1 MKNFQNKANIL
12 RGGTILRSIACA
24 AWQEMKM
31 PFLAAWFCAVTS
43 SLVAAPFSD
52 LSFEAASK
60 LAAQTGKIV
69 LVDFYTTWCG
79 PCKMLDKTTWTDPA
93 VIQLLEQKTVALR
106 IDVDKEVALSK
117 RYKIEAYPSV
127 LLIKPDGTEID
138 RLVGYREPKAFM
150 ADFNAALAGKDSISR
165 ARDQLMDAG
174 TNDPSARMQ
183 FGVALAQ
190 KGRDADALAEYLWC
204 FDHGVEASP
213 AFSGVRLSFLLM
225 YIKNLSAHY
234 PPAGKALEDLR
245 DERQAKMA
253 AGATDLPTVQ
263 DLVSL
268 NGVLDQKE
276 KNFAVFDRLPA
287 GNHGR
292 DIILALFADQFL
304 EAKRYADVLQGTDGK
319 PAFKKAVDQFDQV
332 LVSLGKDNPMRDRME
347 ETMRKMTVNTGA
359 HGFEALAGL
368 KRNQEGKDLAGQI
381 LKFDSSQATRTLL
394 AEAGQRAGN
403 DELAQFVKQ

>member
-1 MKNFQNKANIL
+1 MKNFQSKANIV
-12 RGGTILRSIACA
+12 RGSTILRSIACVG
-24 AWQEMKM
+24 WQDMKM
-31 PFLAAWFCAVTS
+31 PFLAAWLCAVTS

-60 LAAQTGKIV
+60 LAGQTDKIV

-79 PCKMLDKTTWTDPA
+79 PCKMLDKTTWTDAA

-106 IDVDKEVALSK
+106 IDAEKEAALSK

-138 RLVGYREPKAFM
+138 RLVGYREPNAFI
-150 ADFNAALAGKDSISR
+150 ADFNAALGGKDSISR
-165 ARDQLMDAG
+165 ARDQLMAAG

-183 FGVALAQ
+183 FGVVLAQ
-190 KGRDADALAEYLWC
+190 KGKDAEALTEYLWC
-204 FDHGVEASP
+204 FDHGLEASP
-213 AFSGVRLSFLLM
+213 AFVGVRLSFLLM
-225 YIKNLSAHY
+225 DIKNLAAHY
-234 PPAGKALEDLR
+234 PPAQQALETRR
-245 DERQAKMA
+245 DERQTKVA
-253 AGATDLPTVQ
+253 AGSTNFQTVQ

-268 NGVLDQKE
+268 NQSLGQGE
-276 KNFAVFDRLPA
+276 KNLAVFDELPA
-287 GNHGR
+287 GSGTR
-292 DIILALFADQFL
+292 AVVASLLTDQLL
-304 EAKRYADVLQGTDGK
+304 EAKRYADVLHGTDGK
-319 PAFKKAVDQFDQV
+319 AAFKKAVDQFDQV
-332 LVSLGKDNPMRDRME
+332 LGSLGKDNPMRGRME
-347 ETMRKMTVNTGA
+347 ETLRKMTVNTGA

-403 DELAQFVKQ
+403 AELVQFVKQ

>member
-12 RGGTILRSIACA
+12 RGGTILRSIARA
-24 AWQEMKM
+24 GWQEMKM

-60 LAAQTGKIV
+60 LAAQKGKIV

-165 ARDQLMDAG
+165 ARDLLMDAG

-253 AGATDLPTVQ
+253 AGATDLQTVQ

>member
-31 PFLAAWFCAVTS
+31 TFLAAWFCAVTS

-60 LAAQTGKIV
+60 LAAQKGKIV

-138 RLVGYREPKAFM
+138 RLVGYREPTAFM

-165 ARDQLMDAG
+165 ARDLLMDAG

-253 AGATDLPTVQ
+253 AGATDLQTVQ